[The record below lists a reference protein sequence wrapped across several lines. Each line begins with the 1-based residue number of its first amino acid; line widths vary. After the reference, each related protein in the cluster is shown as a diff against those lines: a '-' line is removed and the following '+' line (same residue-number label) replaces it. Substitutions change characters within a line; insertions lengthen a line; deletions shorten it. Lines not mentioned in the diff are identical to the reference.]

1 MPSFFPRLSRHKK
14 PYRPTE
20 DENLEVTRDY
30 RTRLRALY
38 GILVL
43 CLLIF
48 AVVLYNAQIVNGADY
63 YATSASRIAQEEP
76 VEASRGVI
84 TDRNG
89 KVLVSNRQV
98 YTLTFDEDLLS
109 ADDDINQAILSLL
122 QLLEQYN
129 ITWTDTFPIT
139 AQPPFAYTLSTDSST
154 PWVTRTGSS
163 PSGAGSWAQVKF
175 AKP

>member
-1 MPSFFPRLSRHKK
+1 M
-14 PYRPTE
+14 
-20 DENLEVTRDY
+20 
-30 RTRLRALY
+30 
-38 GILVL
+38 
-43 CLLIF
+43 
-48 AVVLYNAQIVNGADY
+48 
-63 YATSASRIAQEEP
+63 
-76 VEASRGVI
+76 EASRGVI

-139 AQPPFAYTLSTDSST
+139 AQPPLPTRSPPT
-154 PWVTRTGSS
+154 PPPSAAVSS
-163 PSGAGSWAQVKF
+163 PSWQSWAGRTRSLLR
-175 AKP
+175 PPPSPG